1 MESQPR
7 PHVPL
12 TPRVV
17 WMVALN
23 VLVLVAVLWLVATA
37 WTVLSWMLVA
47 LFLAL
52 AANPLVRW
60 MERRGVKRGLAVLAV
75 SLLGLGLLT
84 ALVMTLVPMF
94 IEQGRSL
101 IRAAPDYIERLQ
113 QHRWVRTL
121 DDRYD
126 IIDRVSQELR
136 RRIGMA
142 PGPVLGMVTD
152 ILRDVAA
159 AVTIAVLT
167 IFYLLFGGDL
177 FDKALQWVEPSRR
190 EHWRSLGHEMHRTV
204 GGYVAGAFFVS
215 LIGGVVTAVFTLMLG
230 VPYFLP
236 LGLAMA
242 VLGLIPFVGS
252 ALGALLVAGT
262 TFATVGTK
270 EGLIALGAFLIY
282 QQVEGNLL
290 QPLVQ
295 RRTLKMNPLLI
306 ALVMLIG
313 TSLAGLVGA
322 LLALPIA
329 GAVQVLLQDRLS
341 QLRKQWTESSNGK
354 TRIILAPE
362 PQKLQDPP
370 PTEPPEIHH

>member
-1 MESQPR
+1 
-7 PHVPL
+7 
-12 TPRVV
+12 
-17 WMVALN
+17 MVALN